1 MVCRE
6 TEMFRCSWG
15 LVAVSAMTA
24 TLGLAAPTAGQTK
37 NLGIFGGWQ
46 VSSVHDKGKFVRCIA
61 DTTGPDSQ
69 GLRISFGDDGQ
80 RQFILPG
87 PGSAGARDE
96 AVIVFRPSGKRFTFS
111 MAQRSPDRLWSPALE
126 NGFTDV
132 FSESRRM
139 EVQLPARNV
148 TRSFDLGDP
157 DAMSARIDGCMT
169 SHQ

>member
-1 MVCRE
+1 MVR
-6 TEMFRCSWG
+6 RLWR
-15 LVAVSAMTA
+15 LVVLGSIVWASGMAPPATA
-24 TLGLAAPTAGQTK
+24 QTK
-37 NLGIFGGWQ
+37 KLGTFGGWE

-61 DTTGPDSQ
+61 DTTGPNNQ
-69 GLRISFGDDGQ
+69 GLRMSFGDDGQ

-87 PGSAGARDE
+87 PGTAGAKDE
-96 AVIVFRPSGKRFTFS
+96 VVIVLRPSGKRFTFP

-132 FSESRRM
+132 FFESRRM

>member
-1 MVCRE
+1 MGR
-6 TEMFRCSWG
+6 RLWR
-15 LVAVSAMTA
+15 LVVLGSIVWASGMAPPATA
-24 TLGLAAPTAGQTK
+24 QTK
-37 NLGIFGGWQ
+37 KLGTFGGWE
-46 VSSVHDKGKFVRCIA
+46 VSSVHDRGKFVRCIA
-61 DTTGPDSQ
+61 DTTGPNNQ
-69 GLRISFGDDGQ
+69 GLRMSFGDDGQ

-87 PGSAGARDE
+87 PGTAGAKDE
-96 AVIVFRPSGKRFTFS
+96 VVIVLRPSGKRFTFP

-132 FSESRRM
+132 FFESKRM

-157 DAMSARIDGCMT
+157 DAMSARVDGCMT

>member
-1 MVCRE
+1 MVR
-6 TEMFRCSWG
+6 RLWR
-15 LVAVSAMTA
+15 LVVLGSIVWASGMAPPATA
-24 TLGLAAPTAGQTK
+24 QTK
-37 NLGIFGGWQ
+37 KLGTFGGWE

-61 DTTGPDSQ
+61 DTTGPNNQ
-69 GLRISFGDDGQ
+69 GLRMSFGDDGQ

-87 PGSAGARDE
+87 PGTAGAKDE
-96 AVIVFRPSGKRFTFS
+96 AVIVFRPSGKRFTFP

-126 NGFTDV
+126 NSFTDV
-132 FSESRRM
+132 FFESKRM
-139 EVQLPARNV
+139 EVQFPARNV

>member
-1 MVCRE
+1 MVR
-6 TEMFRCSWG
+6 RLWR
-15 LVAVSAMTA
+15 LVVLGSIVWASGMAPPATA
-24 TLGLAAPTAGQTK
+24 QTK
-37 NLGIFGGWQ
+37 KLGTFGGWE

-61 DTTGPDSQ
+61 DTTGPSNQ
-69 GLRISFGDDGQ
+69 GLSMSFGDDGQ

-87 PGSAGARDE
+87 PGTAGAKDE
-96 AVIVFRPSGKRFTFS
+96 AVIVFRPSGKRFTFP

-126 NGFTDV
+126 NSFTDV
-132 FSESRRM
+132 FFESKRM
-139 EVQLPARNV
+139 EVQFPARNV

>member
-6 TEMFRCSWG
+6 FKMLGRSRG

-24 TLGLAAPTAGQTK
+24 MLGLAAPTAGQTK
-37 NLGIFGGWQ
+37 NLGIFGGWE

-61 DTTGPDSQ
+61 DTTGPNNQ
-69 GLRISFGDDGQ
+69 GLRMSFGDDGQ

-87 PGSAGARDE
+87 PGTAGAKDE
-96 AVIVFRPSGKRFTFS
+96 VVIVLRPSGKRFTFP

-132 FSESRRM
+132 FFESRRM

>member
-1 MVCRE
+1 MIRRV
-6 TEMFRCSWG
+6 WG
-15 LVAVSAMTA
+15 LVV
-24 TLGLAAPTAGQTK
+24 LGSIVGTWGMAAPVAAQTK
-37 NLGIFGGWQ
+37 KLGTFGGWE

-61 DTTGPDSQ
+61 DTTGPNNQ
-69 GLRISFGDDGQ
+69 GLRMSFGDDGQ

-87 PGSAGARDE
+87 PGTAGAKDE
-96 AVIVFRPSGKRFTFS
+96 AVIVFRPSGKRFTFP

-126 NGFTDV
+126 NNFTDV
-132 FSESRRM
+132 FFESKRM

-148 TRSFDLGDP
+148 TRSFGLGDP